1 MKGYVYIIS
10 NQAMPGIFKIGFTL
24 KDPELRAKELDSTGV
39 PFPFVVEYEILV
51 DDPHALEQR
60 VHKSLRAQREGKE
73 WFRCSFTQAV
83 QMIRACYQG
92 KVYLEQ
98 HFKEDYGSNQEQEE
112 QVRLE
117 RERQRKEAEKREEQR
132 LRENKQKKIEEE
144 KQKLERERQRR
155 EQELSR
161 IEEENKRRTEIG
173 RQRQTG
179 QVNSAFNVE
188 TTIISCPR
196 CNKQIRAIK
205 LSHIQI
211 TCPQCS
217 AVFSVYLSKN
227 ELRIQHPEDI
237 QQIMRETSQIKSFQI
252 QGKQRDLELA
262 QAWQKE
268 LVRRKWTTIQ
278 PNIYSIEQTSYLQ
291 TQVGETVRSQKKSF
305 QDHGKQRDLELAQVW
320 QKELVRRKW
329 GTIQP
334 NFHSIEQTPHIQ
346 TQVEET
352 VRSQKKSFQDHGK
365 QRDLELARAW
375 QEELTQREKKRGI
388 VNSYQYIGRDI
399 QVEMQEDRE
408 RSQIEIF
415 QAHGKQ
421 RDLELEHVWKE
432 KEKSRQQVQEPK
444 ISDNKEE
451 LPSNSMNLWKKFIL
465 GIFRISR

>member
-98 HFKEDYGSNQEQEE
+98 HFKEDYGSNQKQEE
-112 QVRLE
+112 QVRIE
-117 RERQRKEAEKREEQR
+117 RERQRKEAEEQR

-155 EQELSR
+155 EQELIR

-173 RQRQTG
+173 RQRQNG
-179 QVNSAFNVE
+179 QENSAVNVE

-205 LSHIQI
+205 LSNIQI

-227 ELRIQHPEDI
+227 ELRIQYPEDI

-268 LVRRKWTTIQ
+268 LVRRKWSTIQ
-278 PNIYSIEQTSYLQ
+278 SNIYSIEQTPYLQ
-291 TQVGETVRSQKKSF
+291 TQVG
-305 QDHGKQRDLELAQVW
+305 
-320 QKELVRRKW
+320 
-329 GTIQP
+329 
-334 NFHSIEQTPHIQ
+334 
-346 TQVEET
+346 ET

-388 VNSYQYIGRDI
+388 VNSYQYIDRDI

-451 LPSNSMNLWKKFIL
+451 LQSNSMNLWKKFIL

>member
-10 NQAMPGIFKIGFTL
+10 NKAMPGIFKIGFTL
-24 KDPELRAKELDSTGV
+24 KDPALRAKELDSTGV
-39 PFPFVVEYEILV
+39 PYPFVVEYEILV
-51 DDPHALEQR
+51 DEPHALEQR

-73 WFRCSFTQAV
+73 WFRCAFPQAV
-83 QMIRACYQG
+83 QNIRACYQG
-92 KVYLEQ
+92 KVYHEQ
-98 HFKEDYGSNQEQEE
+98 CFKEDYGSNQKQAE

-117 RERQRKEAEKREEQR
+117 RERQRKEAEERARQEQR
-132 LRENKQKKIEEE
+132 WRENKQKKIDEE
-144 KQKLERERQRR
+144 KQRVEKERQRR

-161 IEEENKRRTEIG
+161 IEEENKRRTEIE
-173 RQRQTG
+173 RQIENG
-179 QVNSAFNVE
+179 QINSAFNVE

-196 CNKQIRAIK
+196 CNKQIRVFK

-211 TCPQCS
+211 ACPQCS
-217 AVFSVYLSKN
+217 AVFSIYLSKN
-227 ELRIQHPEDI
+227 ESIIQHTENI
-237 QQIMRETSQIKSFQI
+237 QQIMEDTSQIKSFQI

-268 LVRRKWTTIQ
+268 LVRRKW
-278 PNIYSIEQTSYLQ
+278 
-291 TQVGETVRSQKKSF
+291 
-305 QDHGKQRDLELAQVW
+305 
-320 QKELVRRKW
+320 

-334 NFHSIEQTPHIQ
+334 NLHSIEQTPHLQIQ
-346 TQVEET
+346 VGQT
-352 VRSQKKSFQDHGK
+352 VSSQKKSFQDHGK

-375 QEELTQREKKRGI
+375 QEELTQRERKRGTA
-388 VNSYQYIGRDI
+388 NSYQYIGRDI

-415 QAHGKQ
+415 QAQGKQ

-451 LPSNSMNLWKKFIL
+451 LASNSMNLWKKFIF

>member
-24 KDPELRAKELDSTGV
+24 KDPELRAKELDSTSV

-117 RERQRKEAEKREEQR
+117 RERQRKEAEEREEQR

-188 TTIISCPR
+188 TAIISCPR

-305 QDHGKQRDLELAQVW
+305 QDHGKQRDLELA
-320 QKELVRRKW
+320 
-329 GTIQP
+329 
-334 NFHSIEQTPHIQ
+334 
-346 TQVEET
+346 
-352 VRSQKKSFQDHGK
+352 
-365 QRDLELARAW
+365 RAW